1 MFQPG
6 PDPEQHI
13 GMGYPPLGP
22 AQEHG
27 AWDPAEELACLL
39 QQGMSG
45 DQAAPFDRVVFDEV
59 DDTMSTTGLM
69 TGVPG
74 IGSPGIGPAGVGP
87 AGVGPTGIRPTE
99 AEASGRHHRRTV
111 RPKAP
116 AVALMRTG
124 SVCTSV
130 LVALIAAVVSIFSG
144 LAICDALRHSAAP
157 HTGHDV
163 VSWWPLL
170 IYGPWMVA
178 SLSILR
184 AALHQRRAVHSWSIV
199 LLFSTLATL
208 LCVAQA
214 PRALPAQAAA
224 TLPAIAALA
233 CFQQLVRQITLTR
246 PPRQQTPRHR
256 SSRLSPAP
264 RLHYGA

>member
-74 IGSPGIGPAGVGP
+74 IGSP
-87 AGVGPTGIRPTE
+87 
-99 AEASGRHHRRTV
+99 
-111 RPKAP
+111 
-116 AVALMRTG
+116 
-124 SVCTSV
+124 
-130 LVALIAAVVSIFSG
+130 
-144 LAICDALRHSAAP
+144 
-157 HTGHDV
+157 
-163 VSWWPLL
+163 
-170 IYGPWMVA
+170 
-178 SLSILR
+178 
-184 AALHQRRAVHSWSIV
+184 
-199 LLFSTLATL
+199 
-208 LCVAQA
+208 
-214 PRALPAQAAA
+214 
-224 TLPAIAALA
+224 
-233 CFQQLVRQITLTR
+233 
-246 PPRQQTPRHR
+246 
-256 SSRLSPAP
+256 
-264 RLHYGA
+264 